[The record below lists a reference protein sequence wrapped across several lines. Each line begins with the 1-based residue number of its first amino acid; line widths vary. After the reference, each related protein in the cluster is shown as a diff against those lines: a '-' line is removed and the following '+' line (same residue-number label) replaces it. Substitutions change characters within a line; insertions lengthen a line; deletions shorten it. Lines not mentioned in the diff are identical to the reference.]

1 MTQMIQTLSTDF
13 QAEIKAKQDALDV
26 TQAHLRAATRELS
39 EQRKQIQMWQGRCGE
54 LDTFAQRVKNVER
67 AIDDEVQFDWTG
79 RGGEDDDPVAESK
92 NPAFRY
98 RGASS
103 TMVGTQAP
111 VITVEPDPTLPPH
124 DNVQTLVRLRR
135 MKMWHDRMEEI
146 MEQRMKGLRGA
157 SAEKEFMCRRI
168 IALCTGV
175 PVDKVE
181 EVTSFDLLPANFDRA
196 ARCLRA

>member
-1 MTQMIQTLSTDF
+1 MTTMIQSLSTDF

-67 AIDDEVQFDWTG
+67 AIEDEIQFDWTG

-111 VITVEPDPTLPPH
+111 VITVEPDPTLPTQ
-124 DNVQTLVRLRR
+124 DDLQGLIRLRR
-135 MKMWHDRMEEI
+135 MKMWYDRMEEI

-157 SAEKEFMCRRI
+157 SAEKEFMCRKI

-181 EVTSFDLLPANFDRA
+181 EVTSFDLVLPSFDRA